1 MENNCSNHNFE
12 IVKKH
17 KANDTYFLV
26 KQCMTCGE
34 AINSSI
40 KFSLVENHNILK
52 WYSEELNAKYYENRR
67 NSFLTNRE
75 KEKQEWFKS
84 YAIYLNSIEW
94 KQKRLKVLE
103 RDRFTCQGCLTN
115 RANEVHHLTYKHV
128 YNEFLFELISLCK
141 PCHDKLTNL
150 DNQKL

>member
-1 MENNCSNHNFE
+1 
-12 IVKKH
+12 
-17 KANDTYFLV
+17 
-26 KQCMTCGE
+26 MTCGE

-40 KFSLVENHNILK
+40 KFSLVENHNVLK

-84 YAIYLNSIEW
+84 YAVYLNSIEW

-150 DNQKL
+150 DNQKQ